1 MTFNGATCRMSG
13 ERPLASRTMKKNQP
27 PTGNCGCS
35 LTKARFSTN
44 EEIMTA
50 LKNTPAGRQVPD
62 QLENLSK
69 AGTRLN
75 EAVNMLIERLQHV
88 LRVEPAERDDPP
100 QPAPK
105 LVPLADRLRMECGA
119 VVYAA
124 GRIEDLLARLEV

>member
-1 MTFNGATCRMSG
+1 
-13 ERPLASRTMKKNQP
+13 
-27 PTGNCGCS
+27 
-35 LTKARFSTN
+35 
-44 EEIMTA
+44 MTA

-75 EAVNMLIERLQHV
+75 EAVNMLIERLQYV
-88 LRVEPAERDDPP
+88 LRVEPEEKSEPP
-100 QPAPK
+100 MPAPE

>member
-1 MTFNGATCRMSG
+1 
-13 ERPLASRTMKKNQP
+13 MKKNTSP
-27 PTGNCGCS
+27 AGNYGCS
-35 LTKARFSTN
+35 LTKARFSTD

-88 LRVEPAERDDPP
+88 LRVEPEEKSEPP
-100 QPAPK
+100 MPAPE
-105 LVPLADRLRMECGA
+105 LVPLADRLRLECGTVA
-119 VVYAA
+119 YAA
-124 GRIEDLLARLEV
+124 SRIEDLLNRLEV